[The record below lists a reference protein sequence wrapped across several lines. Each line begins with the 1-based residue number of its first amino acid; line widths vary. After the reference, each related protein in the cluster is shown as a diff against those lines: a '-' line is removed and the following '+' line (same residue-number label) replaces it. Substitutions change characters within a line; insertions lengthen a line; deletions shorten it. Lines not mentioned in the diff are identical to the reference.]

1 MYMRYFGILQEVKY
15 NSNTRINRIPR
26 YIDKHN
32 EENYLLYR
40 NLNLSIISANN
51 NGPPQKVGKSVML
64 HSMYFICAVNL
75 QNIISTQNCVLS
87 IRISSIETACF
98 G

>member
-15 NSNTRINRIPR
+15 NSSTRINRIPR
-26 YIDKHN
+26 YVDKHN

-40 NLNLSIISANN
+40 NLNLLIISANN
-51 NGPPQKVGKSVML
+51 NDPPQKVGKSVML

>member
-15 NSNTRINRIPR
+15 NSNTRNNRIPR
-26 YIDKHN
+26 YVDKHN

-40 NLNLSIISANN
+40 NLNLLIISTNN
-51 NGPPQKVGKSVML
+51 NDPPQKVGKSVML

-87 IRISSIETACF
+87 IRVSSIETACF

>member
-26 YIDKHN
+26 YVDKHD

-40 NLNLSIISANN
+40 NLNLLIISANN
-51 NGPPQKVGKSVML
+51 NGPKSRK
-64 HSMYFICAVNL
+64 
-75 QNIISTQNCVLS
+75 ISYVAQHVFYLCS
-87 IRISSIETACF
+87 
-98 G
+98 

>member
-1 MYMRYFGILQEVKY
+1 MLINIMRKIIYYTETLTYSK
-15 NSNTRINRIPR
+15 
-26 YIDKHN
+26 
-32 EENYLLYR
+32 
-40 NLNLSIISANN
+40 IISANN

-64 HSMYFICAVNL
+64 HGMYFICAVNL

>member
-26 YIDKHN
+26 YVDKHN

-40 NLNLSIISANN
+40 NLNLLI
-51 NGPPQKVGKSVML
+51 KKSVML